1 MSNYNYNYYPHT
13 TTPNNQGGSSII
25 DNMQDLINS
34 HKRKLDPTSAES
46 STCSHLRLDQA
57 NINFNKNSR
66 INFKLKKLEP
76 HIRGS
81 GRKISIKKS
90 IDIDNKS
97 NSINNRIMVIKDAK
111 TYDVLFEKMMMI
123 DGEVHNTVCSMC
135 GDVGVAELLFL
146 CIKCSHRHQH
156 IYCSRSYPDMG
167 REASM
172 CNWCLHEEDS
182 LTSSTAMVTMANKTT
197 AHTDVNQIKEHNHRP
212 PAHLNQ
218 SSSLIKELNQFVQD
232 DEDDAEHMV
241 MVKKGHSKAFECLL
255 LVAAQSLPQ
264 DNQLINEANPELK
277 QFNTASI
284 INITNQVI
292 SEASP
297 ELKQANHPANM
308 INITNPKMGA
318 SVYKRNIDLDMKV
331 KMGPLDSNKVNM
343 ISDKKANIN
352 LSDKS
357 IMGLDNSK
365 QEINVNKQNIDLQS
379 KLNIRLEE
387 QKTDVGGLIG
397 GNVPKRQHYS
407 KGINPSLKCR
417 KKGFPSSPSRPNY
430 RRYKLLAD
438 VVF

>member
-167 REASM
+167 GEEAHI
-172 CNWCLHEEDS
+172 CNWCLYEEDS
-182 LTSSTAMVTMANKTT
+182 LTSSVAKASRIKNKTT
-197 AHTDVNQIKEHNHRP
+197 AQTNLIKELSH
-212 PAHLNQ
+212 PAAHANQ
-218 SSSLIKELNQFVQD
+218 ASASLIKEIYQVN
-232 DEDDAEHMV
+232 EDDAEHMLV
-241 MVKKGHSKAFECLL
+241 VKRGHSKAFECLL
-255 LVAAQSLPQ
+255 WVAAQSLPQ
-264 DNQLINEANPELK
+264 DNQ
-277 QFNTASI
+277 
-284 INITNQVI
+284 VI
-292 SEASP
+292 SKVNP
-297 ELKQANHPANM
+297 ELKQANNRTVSVISCTNQVNTEANPDLKQADRSASM
-308 INITNPKMGA
+308 ISIANPKMGTA
-318 SVYKRNIDLDMKV
+318 LDNYKI
-331 KMGPLDSNKVNM
+331 KMGSDNKPNINASNK
-343 ISDKKANIN
+343 S
-352 LSDKS
+352 S
-357 IMGLDNSK
+357 MGVDNSK
-365 QEINVNKQNIDLQS
+365 QNIDSIKQNMELDS
-379 KLNIRLEE
+379 KLNMRLDD
-387 QKTDVGGLIG
+387 QKMD
-397 GNVPKRQHYS
+397 NPKRQRCS

-417 KKGFPSSPSRPNY
+417 KKGLGQLSPSRPNY

-438 VVF
+438 VVC